1 METFNREDL
10 NWLHNLAPEGLPRM
24 RFGIVAF
31 KSEFLDAVIDLWKKC
46 NLIVPQNDPVEDIQK
61 KLEFQP
67 ELFLIG
73 LLDSKVIGSIMVG
86 YEGHR
91 GWINYLA
98 VAPEYQGHGYGKQ
111 LVQKGIDEL
120 KKIGCLKVNLQVRNT
135 NTTVIN
141 FYKHLGFKDD
151 NVTSLG
157 LRITTTKKQR

>member
-1 METFNREDL
+1 MQFR
-10 NWLHNLAPEGLPRM
+10 
-24 RFGIVAF
+24 IVTYKA
-31 KSEFLDAVIDLWKKC
+31 EFLDDVVDLWKKC
-46 NLIVPQNDPVEDIQK
+46 NLVVPQNDPVEDIQK
-61 KLEFQP
+61 KVEFQP

-73 LLDSKVIGSIMVG
+73 LLDGKVVSSIMVG

-98 VAPEYQGHGYGKQ
+98 VAPEHQKQGYGGQ

-120 KKIGCLKVNLQVRNT
+120 RKIGCLKVNLQIRNT
-135 NTTVIN
+135 NMAVIN

-157 LRITTTKKQR
+157 LKLKTATPNTSKQ

>member
-1 METFNREDL
+1 MQFR
-10 NWLHNLAPEGLPRM
+10 
-24 RFGIVAF
+24 IVTYRP
-31 KSEFLDAVIDLWKKC
+31 EFLNDVVDLWKKC
-46 NLIVPQNDPVEDIQK
+46 NLVAPQNDPVEDIQK
-61 KLEFQP
+61 KVEFQP

-73 LLDSKVIGSIMVG
+73 LLDSKVISSIMVG

-98 VAPEYQGHGYGKQ
+98 VAPEYQKQGYGRQ

-120 KKIGCLKVNLQVRNT
+120 RRIGCLKVNLQVRNT
-135 NTTVIN
+135 NTAVIN

-157 LRITTTKKQR
+157 LRLKTATPNTPKQ